1 VSHPGPR
8 AFPAGVTCGAG
19 CSNTEGYRC
28 EYRDTTGAECGWFC
42 RNHTVFVQGRAS
54 CRRHAS
60 TARWLQGKEGALYEA
75 GHLAFVEDRTPNL
88 VGFIVDLLDEEVS
101 AYLMGQFA
109 VHPGA
114 QVFTDVRVRPAS
126 IPAGRLEPD
135 AAAYPPGSEGRQV
148 AWERGWGVHS
158 QVGFLTR
165 VVLRVTETEPPVM
178 HMFVSDALVLS
189 RTPDWIAN
197 RGRGTDES
205 TDRDSF
211 RRAVIEALARNV
223 TIGTESGPPA

>member
-1 VSHPGPR
+1 MSQPGPR
-8 AFPAGVTCGAG
+8 AFPAGVACGAG

-60 TARWLQGKEGALYEA
+60 TARWLQGREEPSFEA
-75 GHLAFVEDRTPNL
+75 AHLALVEDRSPNL
-88 VGFIVDLLDEEVS
+88 VGFIVDLLDVEVS
-101 AYLMGQFA
+101 SYLRGQFA

-114 QVFTDVRVRPAS
+114 QVFTDSHVRPAS
-126 IPAGRLEPD
+126 IPPSRLEPD
-135 AAAYPPGSEGRQV
+135 SGEQPPGSEGRQV

-165 VVLRVTETEPPVM
+165 VVLRVTETQPPVM

-197 RGRGTDES
+197 RGMGTDES
-205 TDRDSF
+205 ADRESF
-211 RRAVIEALARNV
+211 RSAVIEALARNV
-223 TIGTESGPPA
+223 TFESEQS